1 MQSSSLKL
9 NLKLHKTIWVIYGPS
24 LSWVKS
30 CLPRPY
36 YLLLH
41 EVQPV
46 IYDWSIEIGQSKNL
60 NLFAAW
66 ALQSV
71 KYLFLFCL
79 PILMSKNER
88 KSGIIFSKW
97 FYKKLYDFFVYSFA
111 KFSKIIILPF
121 FLKSSK
127 NFRTVFLKVF
137 LIKQYCVYHS
147 EPIWLYTI

>member
-1 MQSSSLKL
+1 MDVFTLCFSEKLPVAGNSAFILEGNDLIWNAECFPPQIQRAGLKTVKERMQSSRLEL
-9 NLKLHKTIWVIYGPS
+9 NLKLHKTVWVIYGPS
-24 LSWVKS
+24 LSWAKS

-71 KYLFLFCL
+71 KYLFLFSL
-79 PILMSKNER
+79 PILMSKNEG
-88 KSGIIFSKW
+88 KSGLIF
-97 FYKKLYDFFVYSFA
+97 
-111 KFSKIIILPF
+111 
-121 FLKSSK
+121 
-127 NFRTVFLKVF
+127 
-137 LIKQYCVYHS
+137 
-147 EPIWLYTI
+147 